1 MAKITRQEAK
11 KLAIKMG
18 IDFKKDFFELRST
31 SVTELVNIGKL
42 TGYKKGKNAPGS
54 YARMFFYHLQKIK

>member
-1 MAKITRQEAK
+1 MAKITRIEAK
-11 KLAIKMG
+11 RLAIKTG
-18 IDFKKDFFELRST
+18 INFNKDFFVLS
-31 SVTELVNIGKL
+31 SSHVSDLVNIGKL